1 MLWCVLKYKND
12 NIWALNQGASFFWS
26 FWGSSFV
33 LRKYFMS
40 EMSISWET
48 SESMNHQLNSRNNF
62 VGLKW
67 NLNSQMTTWTHSLN
81 TLKKPDCRH
90 NSVKTLVIYGKAQGS
105 ATPFCV
111 TDAVKWARDLRNRI
125 CCPVVFALNT
135 KQACG
140 GTIPKRA
147 PFNQSKTSKYK

>member
-1 MLWCVLKYKND
+1 MKFKFPND
-12 NIWALNQGASFFWS
+12 NVNTQP
-26 FWGSSFV
+26 
-33 LRKYFMS
+33 
-40 EMSISWET
+40 EHTE
-48 SESMNHQLNSRNNF
+48 
-62 VGLKW
+62 
-67 NLNSQMTTWTHSLN
+67 NL
-81 TLKKPDCRH
+81 KPDCRH

>member
-1 MLWCVLKYKND
+1 MIWCVLKYKND
-12 NIWALNQGASFFWS
+12 NIWAFYKGASFFWS
-26 FWGSSFV
+26 FWGFSFV
-33 LRKYFMS
+33 LHEYFMS
-40 EMSISWET
+40 EMSISRET

-62 VGLKW
+62 VGLNW
-67 NLNSQMTTWTHSLN
+67 NSNFQMTTWTHNLN

-90 NSVKTLVIYGKAQGS
+90 NSVKTWVRYGKTQGA

-111 TDAVKWARDLRNRI
+111 TDAVKWVWDLRNRI